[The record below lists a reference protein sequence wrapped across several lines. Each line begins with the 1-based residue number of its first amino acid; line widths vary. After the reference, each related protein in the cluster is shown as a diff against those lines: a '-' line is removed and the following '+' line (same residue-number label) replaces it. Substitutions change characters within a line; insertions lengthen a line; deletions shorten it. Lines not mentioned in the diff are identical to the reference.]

1 MLPHLPN
8 IASPKGTDSDD
19 TLNIYRVTFPEPI
32 NEIVLEDFCNLIAVP
47 CSMNWKYQTR
57 RILKQK
63 LS

>member
-1 MLPHLPN
+1 MLPQLPY

-32 NEIVLEDFCNLIAVP
+32 NEIVLEDFCNFIVVP
-47 CSMNWKYQTR
+47 DSMNWKFRTR

>member
-1 MLPHLPN
+1 LLPHLPY

-32 NEIVLEDFCNLIAVP
+32 NEIVLEDFCNLIVVP
-47 CSMNWKYQTR
+47 DSMNWIFKTR

>member
-1 MLPHLPN
+1 MPHLPY
-8 IASPKGTDSDD
+8 IASPMGTDSDD

-32 NEIVLEDFCNLIAVP
+32 NEIVLEDFCNLIVVP
-47 CSMNWKYQTR
+47 DSMNWKFKTR